1 MPTMPRERTAPS
13 TSAVAV
19 AALMGVGLWPLPAPG
34 QTSADEAELFDRL
47 NAREQVLDG
56 QRSASES
63 ITRQRSLLA
72 YRLGRRRELGFAANL
87 EKRLE
92 DARAFDGALLAL
104 RRSAAETVTLAREL
118 DRVRVERGLIET
130 AFVARATSDERVR
143 TEKSAAAALSIL
155 GPLVRPVRG
164 EAVALP
170 GARRDGPTRVELRH
184 DGVALLARLHEP
196 VRAVAAGTVRLVEAL
211 PQGGF
216 AVVTAHAAGWTSIV
230 TGLRDITVTPGD
242 AVAAGGT
249 LGLAGRNLDGAAV
262 VSVELWRDRRAQD
275 AGRLLRARLG
285 S

>member
-1 MPTMPRERTAPS
+1 MPTMPRERAAPS
-13 TSAVAV
+13 AAAVAV

-63 ITRQRSLLA
+63 LTRQRSLLA

-242 AVAAGGT
+242 SVGAGGT

-275 AGRLLRARLG
+275 AGRLLRARAG

>member
-1 MPTMPRERTAPS
+1 MPTMPRERAAPS
-13 TSAVAV
+13 AFAVAV
-19 AALMGVGLWPLPAPG
+19 AALMGVELWPLPAPG

-63 ITRQRSLLA
+63 LTRQRSLLA

-87 EKRLE
+87 ERRLE

-130 AFVARATSDERVR
+130 AFVARARSDERVR

-275 AGRLLRARLG
+275 AGRLLRARAG